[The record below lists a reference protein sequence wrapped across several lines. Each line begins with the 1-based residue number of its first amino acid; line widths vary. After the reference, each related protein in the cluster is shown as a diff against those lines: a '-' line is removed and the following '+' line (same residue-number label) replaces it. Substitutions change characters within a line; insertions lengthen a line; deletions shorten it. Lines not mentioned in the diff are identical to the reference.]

1 MIKIIAGTYGYVN
14 KKTGA
19 VEAKDKKAQPFS
31 CDKDEEARLVALGVA
46 EYVGGVNQD
55 EDPDQD
61 PDGKGQDNGDAHQ
74 GDQNDQKSDQEPEKT
89 LADMTKKELT
99 QIATDLGIELPKKAT
114 NQDII
119 EAIEK
124 SRAEHEGDQDEDP
137 DGEEDD
143 DEAPALSA
151 AMPE

>member
-19 VEAKDKKAQPFS
+19 VEAKNKKAQPFS

-124 SRAEHEGDQDEDP
+124 ARAEHEGDQDEDP

>member
-74 GDQNDQKSDQEPEKT
+74 GDQNDQQSDREPEKT

-124 SRAEHEGDQDEDP
+124 ARAEHEGDQDEDL
-137 DGEEDD
+137 DDEEDG

>member
-124 SRAEHEGDQDEDP
+124 ARAEHEGDQDEDP
-137 DGEEDD
+137 DGEADD

>member
-124 SRAEHEGDQDEDP
+124 ARAVHEGDQDEDL

-143 DEAPALSA
+143 DEVPALSA

>member
-31 CDKDEEARLVALGVA
+31 CNKDEEARLVALGVA

-124 SRAEHEGDQDEDP
+124 ARAKHEGDQDEDL

>member
-124 SRAEHEGDQDEDP
+124 ARAEHEGDQDEDL
-137 DGEEDD
+137 DDEEDD

>member
-46 EYVGGVNQD
+46 EYVGEVNQD
-55 EDPDQD
+55 KDPDQD

-74 GDQNDQKSDQEPEKT
+74 GDQNDQKTDQKPEKA
-89 LADMTKKELT
+89 LADMTKKELS

-124 SRAEHEGDQDEDP
+124 ARAEHEGDQDEDL

>member
-19 VEAKDKKAQPFS
+19 VEAKDKKSQPFS

-46 EYVGGVNQD
+46 EYVGEVNQD

-74 GDQNDQKSDQEPEKT
+74 GDQKSDQEPEKALT
-89 LADMTKKELT
+89 DMTKKELT

-124 SRAEHEGDQDEDP
+124 ARAEHEGDQDDDL
-137 DGEEDD
+137 DGEEDGD

>member
-124 SRAEHEGDQDEDP
+124 ARAEHEGDQDEDL

-143 DEAPALSA
+143 DDAPALSA

>member
-46 EYVGGVNQD
+46 EYVEGVNQG

-74 GDQNDQKSDQEPEKT
+74 GDQNDQKSDQKPEKT

-124 SRAEHEGDQDEDP
+124 ARAEHEGDQGEDL

>member
-46 EYVGGVNQD
+46 EYVGEVNQD
-55 EDPDQD
+55 EDPDQ
-61 PDGKGQDNGDAHQ
+61 
-74 GDQNDQKSDQEPEKT
+74 EPEKALT
-89 LADMTKKELT
+89 DMTKKELT

-124 SRAEHEGDQDEDP
+124 ARAEHEGDQDEDL

>member
-124 SRAEHEGDQDEDP
+124 ARAEHEGDQDEDM
-137 DGEEDD
+137 DDEEDG

>member
-124 SRAEHEGDQDEDP
+124 ARAEHEGDQDEDP

>member
-46 EYVGGVNQD
+46 EYVGEVNQD

-61 PDGKGQDNGDAHQ
+61 PDGKSQDNGDAHQ
-74 GDQNDQKSDQEPEKT
+74 GDQNDQKPDQEPKKT
-89 LADMTKKELT
+89 LTDMTKKELT

-119 EAIEK
+119 ETIEK
-124 SRAEHEGDQDEDP
+124 ARTEHEGGQGEDP
-137 DGEEDD
+137 DGEEDG
-143 DEAPALSA
+143 DEAPTLSA

>member
-124 SRAEHEGDQDEDP
+124 ARAEHEGDQDEDL

-143 DEAPALSA
+143 DEAPTLSA

>member
-124 SRAEHEGDQDEDP
+124 ARAEHEGDHDEDL

>member
-89 LADMTKKELT
+89 LADMTKKELAH
-99 QIATDLGIELPKKAT
+99 IATDLGIELPKKAT

-124 SRAEHEGDQDEDP
+124 ARAEHEGDQDEDLG
-137 DGEEDD
+137 GEEDD

>member
-55 EDPDQD
+55 EDPDQE

-124 SRAEHEGDQDEDP
+124 ARAEHEGDQDEGL

>member
-119 EAIEK
+119 
-124 SRAEHEGDQDEDP
+124 
-137 DGEEDD
+137 
-143 DEAPALSA
+143 
-151 AMPE
+151 

>member
-74 GDQNDQKSDQEPEKT
+74 GDQNDQKSDQEPEK
-89 LADMTKKELT
+89 ARRDGTKRELRRM
-99 QIATDLGIELPKKAT
+99 ATDLGIELPKKAT

-124 SRAEHEGDQDEDP
+124 ARAEHEGDQDEDL

>member
-74 GDQNDQKSDQEPEKT
+74 GDQNDQQSDQEPEKT

-124 SRAEHEGDQDEDP
+124 ARAEHEGDQDEDM
-137 DGEEDD
+137 DDEEDG
-143 DEAPALSA
+143 DETPALSA

>member
-46 EYVGGVNQD
+46 EYVEGVNQD

-74 GDQNDQKSDQEPEKT
+74 GDQNDQKSDQKPEKT

-124 SRAEHEGDQDEDP
+124 ARAEHEGDQDEDL
-137 DGEEDD
+137 DDEEDD

>member
-46 EYVGGVNQD
+46 EYVGEVNQD
-55 EDPDQD
+55 EDSDQD

-74 GDQNDQKSDQEPEKT
+74 GDQNDQKTDREPEKA

-119 EAIEK
+119 EMIEK
-124 SRAEHEGDQDEDP
+124 TRAEHEGDQDEDL

-143 DEAPALSA
+143 DEAPAPSA